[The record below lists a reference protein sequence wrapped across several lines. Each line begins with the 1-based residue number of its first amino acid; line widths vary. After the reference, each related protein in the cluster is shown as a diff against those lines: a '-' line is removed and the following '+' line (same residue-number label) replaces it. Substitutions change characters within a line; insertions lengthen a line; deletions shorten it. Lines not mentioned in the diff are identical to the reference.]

1 MKPLKLTDVYNVSCV
16 CIRETVS
23 EIKDIRTRPTET
35 ICILEQSSCHLWL
48 SCMQIWTLKIE
59 FMLWGSG
66 ILICYRTTTNANP
79 PNLTLPPPCCTKPL
93 ACSFEC
99 RTAHWNNSKKW
110 RQDLQHCLL
119 AVTVREIARPRF
131 RLSIVKYLVF
141 LDHPYRHPM
150 L

>member
-1 MKPLKLTDVYNVSCV
+1 VLKLADVNNVSCV
-16 CIRETVS
+16 CFRETFN
-23 EIKDIRTRPTET
+23 EINDIRTRPTEA
-35 ICILEQSSCHLWL
+35 ICILEQSSCHLWF

-99 RTAHWNNSKKW
+99 RTTHWNNSKKW
-110 RQDLQHCLL
+110 RQDLPTLPVGRHSEGNSK
-119 AVTVREIARPRF
+119 TTI
-131 RLSIVKYLVF
+131 SIIDSEVSCFF